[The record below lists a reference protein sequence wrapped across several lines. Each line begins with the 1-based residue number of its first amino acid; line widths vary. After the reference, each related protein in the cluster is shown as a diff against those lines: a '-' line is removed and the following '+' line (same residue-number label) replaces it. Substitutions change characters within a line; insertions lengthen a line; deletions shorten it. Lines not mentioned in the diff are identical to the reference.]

1 MTNLKFYALQD
12 TNTGV
17 ISMFSTCVSDEAA
30 VNFYLNS
37 INQIYKGIK
46 KNERTKFLKA
56 VHQSKLV
63 RLADIDCANPH
74 VVENLAFIA
83 DFTDLVINESN
94 EEKK

>member
-1 MTNLKFYALQD
+1 MTNLRFYALQD
-12 TNTGV
+12 SNTGV
-17 ISMFSTCVSDEAA
+17 VSMFSTCISDEAA
-30 VNFYLNS
+30 VNFYVQN

-46 KNERTKFLKA
+46 KNERTKFLRA

-63 RLADIDCANPH
+63 RLADIDCAKPS

-83 DFTDLVINESN
+83 DFNDLVINDTK